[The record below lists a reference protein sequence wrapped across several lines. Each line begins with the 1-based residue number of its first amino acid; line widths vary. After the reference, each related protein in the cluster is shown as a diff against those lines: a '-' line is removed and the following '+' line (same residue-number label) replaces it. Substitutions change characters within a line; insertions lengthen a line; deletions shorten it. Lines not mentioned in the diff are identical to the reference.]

1 MHMHGAID
9 ILIAGSNTAQSIAIE
24 LILTHEGHRVTC
36 VSSGT
41 QALAHIKS
49 LQPNLVLLDPELAE
63 MSGLEVCQR
72 LRADEATA
80 ELPVVMITADTR
92 AVFQRKLAAL
102 GASAVLSPPLNPQD
116 IIDLTTQFNTGDTD
130 EA

>member
-9 ILIAGSNTAQSIAIE
+9 ILIAGSNAAQSIAID
-24 LILTHEGHRVTC
+24 LILTHEGHRVTG

-49 LQPNLVLLDPELAE
+49 LQPDLVFLDPELAE

-80 ELPVVMITADTR
+80 ELPVVMITPDMR
-92 AVFQRKLAAL
+92 AVFRRKLIAL

-116 IIDLTTQFNTGDTD
+116 IIDLTTQFNTGETD
-130 EA
+130 ED

>member
-9 ILIAGSNTAQSIAIE
+9 ILIASSNAPQSIAIE

-36 VSSGT
+36 VSSGA

-63 MSGLEVCQR
+63 ISGLEVCQR
-72 LRADEATA
+72 LRADAATA
-80 ELPVVMITADTR
+80 ELPVVMITPDTR
-92 AVFQRKLAAL
+92 TVFQRKLAAL
-102 GASAVLSPPLNPQD
+102 GASAVLSPPLAPQN
-116 IIDLTTQFNTGDTD
+116 IIDLVAQFNTGEPD
-130 EA
+130 EV